1 MCKHHI
7 KYIEGKHL
15 FSKTGVNDS
24 NHANPRNSAGGPKSR
39 YKASIIAFG
48 LLEALTSDV
57 ACRRPMTDHNY
68 VIKTTENCNDR
79 RMDGHTDT
87 PNRVKAPT
95 IRYLKKKKRKKA
107 NSNLL
112 KSIHRPS
119 STSLHWK
126 RQHRCFRDVF
136 NYECFVEVDSPEK
149 FWSTAFSS
157 KKEIKNECI
166 LRQWSN
172 KWQTETIDGQSCE
185 FGTNKEQLTDKVAS

>member
-57 ACRRPMTDHNY
+57 ACRRSMTDHNY

-95 IRYLKKKKRKKA
+95 IRYLKKTTKK
-107 NSNLL
+107 
-112 KSIHRPS
+112 
-119 STSLHWK
+119 
-126 RQHRCFRDVF
+126 
-136 NYECFVEVDSPEK
+136 
-149 FWSTAFSS
+149 
-157 KKEIKNECI
+157 
-166 LRQWSN
+166 
-172 KWQTETIDGQSCE
+172 G
-185 FGTNKEQLTDKVAS
+185 